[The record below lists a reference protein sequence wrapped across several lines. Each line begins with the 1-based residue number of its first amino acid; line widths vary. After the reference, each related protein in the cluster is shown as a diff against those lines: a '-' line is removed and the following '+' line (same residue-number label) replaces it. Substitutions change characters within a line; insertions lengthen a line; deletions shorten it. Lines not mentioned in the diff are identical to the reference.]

1 MKIAVAASGNTMES
15 RLDHCFSKCS
25 YFMIY
30 DTESN
35 QTDFFRNPAGF
46 FSLNAGKYII
56 KYLSKHQID
65 KIVSVRFGI
74 KSIKAADKNKILMQI
89 INDEPMNL
97 QQLINSY
104 LKK

>member
-30 DTESN
+30 DAESK
-35 QTDFFRNPAGF
+35 QTDFIRNPVGF

-56 KYLSKHQID
+56 KYLSKHQVD

-74 KSIKAADKNKILMQI
+74 KSIRAADKNKILIQI
-89 INDEPMNL
+89 INNETMNL
-97 QQLINSY
+97 KQLINLY